1 MSHRYLS
8 LWLPYFATDRLG
20 RIAEPLATL
29 VEQAGVPRIVA
40 ANQAA
45 AALGIAPGMA
55 LADARALPIPC
66 GRCAASP
73 GWPIGVSCIRRCWRW
88 MAPMA

>member
-20 RIAEPLATL
+20 RVAEPLATL
-29 VEQAGVPRIVA
+29 IEQAGVPRIVA
-40 ANQAA
+40 VNQAA

-55 LADARALPIPC
+55 LADARALHPHPS
-66 GRCAASP
+66 G
-73 GWPIGVSCIRRCWRW
+73 
-88 MAPMA
+88 